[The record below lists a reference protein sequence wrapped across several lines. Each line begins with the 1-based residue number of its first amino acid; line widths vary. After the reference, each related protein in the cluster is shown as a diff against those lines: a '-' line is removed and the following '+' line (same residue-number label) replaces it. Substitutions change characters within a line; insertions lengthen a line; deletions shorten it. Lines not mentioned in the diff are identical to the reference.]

1 MLLDWASRAYGSAM
15 VLRHIPGQRRVPY
28 LPEEQIYQARDR
40 RVRQIVRHAADT
52 VPYYRE
58 WFRQQ
63 GVDPDE
69 IRTAEDLQRLPLV
82 TKADVRAQPE
92 RFISQSRWARNAVPL
107 TSSGSTGQP
116 LTVYHDRQSVLLAS
130 AFAQRFKDVLTRGFG
145 LPWMFRSVALI
156 SPQSASEQAALSLQ
170 RMRWAPFRPARVR
183 LSLLQPI
190 EEVVAAIN
198 QYRPHV
204 ISGYGSYLEA
214 LFTTVTMRDM
224 PMHRPRLVVY
234 GAEAMSERGKRL
246 IEDHCG
252 IPVLSTYSS
261 IEAVNLAFMC
271 EERQGFHL
279 NVDLV
284 HVRVVGADGSSVP
297 NGERGELVVSNLANR
312 AMVLLNYRLSD
323 IVVLSTERCPCR
335 RSLPLLSSL
344 EGRIQDVIYLA
355 DGRFLHPAQISEV
368 FHRVLLQHHVLVQH
382 QLIQHTFEHYELRL
396 ATADRATFD
405 RIVPGCVAELRKLLG
420 PSTTIEAFY
429 YPERLP
435 PGPGGKVRMVQSR
448 VGRGQLP

>member
-1 MLLDWASRAYGSAM
+1 MLLDWASRAYGSA
-15 VLRHIPGQRRVPY
+15 VALRHMLGQRRLAY
-28 LPEEQIYQARDR
+28 LPEVQIGQARDK
-40 RVRQIVRHAADT
+40 RVRQIVRHAAET
-52 VPYYRE
+52 VPYYRD

-63 GVDPDE
+63 DLDPDE
-69 IRTAEDLQRLPLV
+69 IRSAHDLQQLPLIG
-82 TKADVRAQPE
+82 KAEVRAQPE
-92 RFISQSRWARNAVPL
+92 RFVSQSRWARNAVPF

-130 AFAQRFKDVLTRGFG
+130 AFAQRFKEVLTRGFG
-145 LPWMFRSVALI
+145 LPLMFRSVTLI
-156 SPQSASEQAALSLQ
+156 SPQSASQQAAVSLRQ
-170 RMRWAPFRPARVR
+170 LRWTPFRPARVR
-183 LSLLQPI
+183 LSILQPI

-214 LFTTVTMRDM
+214 LFTTVALRGMS
-224 PMHRPRLVVY
+224 MHRPRLVVY
-234 GAEAMSERGKRL
+234 GAEAMSNRGIRL
-246 IEDHCG
+246 IEQDYG

-271 EERQGFHL
+271 EERKGFHL

-284 HVRVVGADGSSVP
+284 PVRVIGADGSAVP
-297 NGERGELVVSNLANR
+297 DSERGELVVSNLVNR
-312 AMVLLNYRLSD
+312 AMVLLNYRMAD
-323 IVVLSTERCPCR
+323 IVVLSPERCPCG
-335 RSLPLLSSL
+335 RSLPLLSRL

-355 DGRFLHPAQISEV
+355 DGRFFHPAHVSEV
-368 FHRVLLQHHVLVQH
+368 FHRALRQHQVVLQH
-382 QLIQHTFEHYELRL
+382 QLIQHTFQHYELRL

-405 RIVPGCVAELRKLLG
+405 QVAPGCVAELRELLG

-435 PGPGGKVRMVQSR
+435 PGPGGKVRMVQSHVSR
-448 VGRGQLP
+448 EHLP